1 MTASTSPSAASSGV
15 VLRPGPDGR
24 VSSTR
29 IGQEVVADAARVY
42 DPALADR
49 IARLPKWRRDYVE
62 AFRDLLT
69 VAASDPV
76 AGAAMS
82 QAGADSLIAH
92 AGFSGAEG
100 LTSIAAAM
108 DAQTEPGYDTL
119 TVRGAAM
126 RERDLSVPYR
136 GRRLFGDDLRR
147 QLHTWVDA
155 GIAEPSFATAVEL
168 VMDNPDWLDLSDVD
182 VAVLGAGAEM
192 GPTRSLLRWGAQ
204 VHAVDLPRQ
213 ALWERLIATA
223 RATAGTLHLPIERGT
238 LGDSL
243 HGALRDG
250 AIVQEDDDPAV
261 AALAGAD
268 LLGRAPQVRTW
279 LARLGRPMV
288 VGNYTYADGVTHVRL
303 SLATDAIMTDIAQ
316 RLPGSM
322 LAYLATPTDVFM
334 VPMEAVEE
342 SRRRWAHRGSGRL
355 VQAPLRLARQFAP
368 NYPDVVTMTS
378 GRQVGVNDSL
388 VPQQGPNYA
397 LAKRFQRWRATTLRE
412 QGHRVS
418 LNIAPATRTASV
430 VKNRALAAAYAGAGR
445 FGVEVFEPATSTT
458 LMAALLVHDLRNPDA
473 PANPR
478 VPLDHPLDLFIQG
491 AHHGGLWRVAYS
503 PRSVL
508 GIAALLGMFESR
520 A

>member
-1 MTASTSPSAASSGV
+1 MSASTSSSIASSGV
-15 VLRPGPDGR
+15 VLRAGSDGR

-29 IGQEVVADAARVY
+29 IGQQVVADAARAF
-42 DPALADR
+42 DSELADR
-49 IARLPKWRRDYVE
+49 IVRLPKWRRDYVE

-76 AGAAMS
+76 AGASMS
-82 QAGADSLIAH
+82 QAGAESLIAH

-100 LTSIAAAM
+100 LTSIAEAM
-108 DAQTEPGYDTL
+108 AAQTDPGYDTL

-126 RERDLSVPYR
+126 PERDLSVPYR
-136 GRRLFGDDLRR
+136 GRRLFGSDLKR
-147 QLHTWVDA
+147 QLQTWVDA
-155 GIAEPSFATAVEL
+155 GIAEPSFAAAVEL

-204 VHAVDLPRQ
+204 VHAVDLPRP
-213 ALWERLIATA
+213 AVWERLIATA

-238 LGDSL
+238 LVDAL
-243 HGALRDG
+243 HDG
-250 AIVQEDDDPAV
+250 AVVSEDDDSAV
-261 AALAGAD
+261 TALAGAD

-279 LARLGRPMV
+279 LTRLGRPMV

-316 RLPGSM
+316 RFPDST

-342 SRRRWAHRGSGRL
+342 SRRRWAHRGSGRW

-368 NYPDVVTMTS
+368 NYPEVVTMTS

-412 QGHRVS
+412 EGYRVS

-458 LMAALLVHDLRNPDA
+458 LMAALLVHDLRNPQA
-473 PANPR
+473 PANPQ
-478 VPLDHPLDLFIQG
+478 VALDHPLDLFIQG
-491 AHHGGLWRVAYS
+491 ANHGGLWRVAYA

>member
-1 MTASTSPSAASSGV
+1 MSAPTSTAAQYGV

-29 IGQEVVADAARVY
+29 IGQAVVADAARVH
-42 DPALADR
+42 DPALADW
-49 IARLPKWRRDYVE
+49 IASLPRWHRDYVE
-62 AFRDLLT
+62 AFRALLT
-69 VAASDPV
+69 SAAADPDG
-76 AGAAMS
+76 AAAMS
-82 QAGADSLIAH
+82 AAGADSLIAH
-92 AGFSGAEG
+92 AGYSRAEG
-100 LTSIAAAM
+100 MTSIAEAF
-108 DAQTEPGYDTL
+108 AQDTEPGYDTL
-119 TVRGAAM
+119 TVRGTAM

-147 QLHTWVDA
+147 QLHAWVDA
-155 GIAEPSFATAVEL
+155 GIAEPSFSAAVEM
-168 VMDNPDWLDLSDVD
+168 VMDNPDWLDLSDTD

-192 GPTRSLLRWGAQ
+192 GPTRSLLRWGAK
-204 VHAVDLPRQ
+204 VHAVDLPRP
-213 ALWERLIATA
+213 AMWEHLIATA

-238 LGDSL
+238 LPESL
-243 HGALRDG
+243 SDG
-250 AIVQEDDDPAV
+250 SVVGEDDDTTV

-279 LARLGRPMV
+279 LARIGRPMV
-288 VGNYTYADGVTHVRL
+288 VGNYTYADGITHVRL
-303 SLATDAIMTDIAQ
+303 SLATDAIMTDIAE
-316 RLPGSM
+316 RFPGST

-334 VPMEAVEE
+334 VPLEAVEE
-342 SRRRWAHRGSGRL
+342 SRSRWAHRGAGRFM
-355 VQAPLRLARQFAP
+355 QAPLRLARQFAP
-368 NYPDVVTMTS
+368 NYPDVVTMVG

-397 LAKRFQRWRATTLRE
+397 LAKRFQRWRATTLRAA
-412 QGHRVS
+412 GHRVS

-473 PANPR
+473 AADPR

-491 AHHGGLWRVAYS
+491 ANHGGLWRVAYA

-508 GIAALLGMFESR
+508 GVAALLGMFESR

>member
-1 MTASTSPSAASSGV
+1 MSASPTSAAAQHGV

-29 IGQEVVADAARVY
+29 IGQEVVADAARAY

-49 IARLPKWRRDYVE
+49 ISRLTNWRRDYVE
-62 AFRDLLT
+62 AYRDLLT
-69 VAASDPV
+69 VAASDRV
-76 AGAAMS
+76 AGADMS
-82 QAGADSLIAH
+82 RAGAESLIAH
-92 AGFSGAEG
+92 SGYSGAEG
-100 LTSIAAAM
+100 VTSITEAFA
-108 DAQTEPGYDTL
+108 DQTDPGYETL
-119 TVRGAAM
+119 TVRGTAM

-147 QLHTWVDA
+147 QLSIWVDA
-155 GIAEPSFATAVEL
+155 GIAEPSFASAVEL

-192 GPTRSLLRWGAQ
+192 GPTRSLLRWGAR

-213 ALWERLIATA
+213 AVWERLIATA

-238 LGDSL
+238 LPD
-243 HGALRDG
+243 AMRDG
-250 AIVQEDDDPAV
+250 AVIGEDDDAAA

-303 SLATDAIMTDIAQ
+303 SLATDAIMTDIAESF
-316 RLPGSM
+316 PGST

-342 SRRRWAHRGSGRL
+342 SRRRWAQRGAGRIM
-355 VQAPLRLARQFAP
+355 QAPLRLARQFAP
-368 NYPDVVTMTS
+368 NYPDVVTMTG

-412 QGHRVS
+412 AGHRVS

-473 PANPR
+473 PADPR
-478 VPLDHPLDLFIQG
+478 VHLDHPLDLFIQG
-491 AHHGGLWRVAYS
+491 ANHGGLWRVAYA

-508 GIAALLGMFESR
+508 GIAAVLGMFESR